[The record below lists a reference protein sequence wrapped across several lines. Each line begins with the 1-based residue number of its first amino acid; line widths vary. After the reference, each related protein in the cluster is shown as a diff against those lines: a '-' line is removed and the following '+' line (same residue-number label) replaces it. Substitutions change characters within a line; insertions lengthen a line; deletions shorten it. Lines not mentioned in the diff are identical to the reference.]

1 MRGINIT
8 YLSLFLLSIL
18 ALPVPAQQIP
28 DLPIP
33 LGAGTAV
40 VWNNQIFHF
49 GGSNNW
55 SGSICYPRVYK
66 YDGITWS
73 HHDSIPD
80 NNMWDP
86 KSILLGNDVYLIGGW
101 PAAANYTRRYNLIS
115 GEWTYLATSPNTQTW
130 GITSSYYNGII
141 YLFDSNGNTY
151 SYNIGL
157 NGWET
162 KTNNG
167 TTALWD
173 LSSVLYKNDL
183 YIIGYTDTAF
193 YKYTPAND
201 QWTRLA
207 NSPYPVGGCAMGVI
221 NDSIY
226 CVGGNVSGN
235 TGASYRSAV
244 VYDVLS
250 NAWTLSN
257 TRLSS
262 KRHWM
267 ATVAY
272 AGGLYVIGGL
282 DSASYA
288 VNTVEEIVPQ
298 GTAVSLAR
306 QQNVPPTYFLKQN
319 YPNPFN
325 PLTTIEYTIAA
336 VTPQP
341 VTLKLFNLSGQLI
354 KVLVDEIKSAGTY
367 AVKWNGLNQSGI
379 PVNSGVYL
387 YLLRAGDFTATNK
400 MILLK

>member
-1 MRGINIT
+1 MRRIIIT
-8 YLSLFLLSIL
+8 YLSIFLLSIL
-18 ALPVPAQQIP
+18 VLPVPAQQIP

-33 LGAGTAV
+33 MGAGTAV

-73 HHDSIPD
+73 YQDSIPD

-101 PAAANYTRRYNLIS
+101 PAGANYTRRYNLVS

-130 GITSSYYNGII
+130 GVTSSYYDGII
-141 YLFDSNGNTY
+141 YLFDSYGNTFA
-151 SYNIGL
+151 YNIGL
-157 NGWET
+157 NSWET
-162 KTNNG
+162 KPNNG
-167 TTALWD
+167 TTANWD
-173 LSSVLYKNDL
+173 LSSVLYKNEL

-201 QWTRLA
+201 HWTRLA
-207 NSPYPVGGCAMGVI
+207 DSPYPVGGCAMGVI

-226 CVGGNVSGN
+226 CIGGNMSGEH
-235 TGASYRSAV
+235 GATYQSAV
-244 VYDVLS
+244 VYDVPS
-250 NAWTLSN
+250 NTWTLSN

-267 ATVAY
+267 ATVEY
-272 AGGLYVIGGL
+272 AGGLYVVGGL

-298 GTAVSLAR
+298 GTAVTLAR
-306 QQNVPPTYFLKQN
+306 QENVLPKYLLKQN

-341 VTLKLFNLSGQLI
+341 VTLKLFNLNGQLI
-354 KVLVDEIKSAGTY
+354 RVLVDEIKSAGTY
-367 AVKWNGLNQSGI
+367 SVKWNSLNQSGI

-387 YLLRAGDFTATNK
+387 YLLRAGDFTAANK

>member
-157 NGWET
+157 NSWET